1 MLTNRRAAA
10 GGCTSGQNHAAYHQ
24 QKKQSAGFFHFHFP
38 LCFKKLKF
46 RIQKM
51 GVAIFIIARIFGF
64 VKTFKA

>member
-1 MLTNRRAAA
+1 
-10 GGCTSGQNHAAYHQ
+10 
-24 QKKQSAGFFHFHFP
+24 
-38 LCFKKLKF
+38 LKF